1 MQADSQLKTDV
12 LAELRWEPSVTAAHI
27 GVTAKD
33 GVVTLTGHVGT
44 YAEKRAAETAA
55 GRVKGVKGIA
65 EEIEVKLPF
74 DVKRGDEDV
83 AQAAVQR
90 LGWSSTVPRDAVK
103 VKVEKGWVTLTGQV
117 DWHFQK
123 DAAVAEVRYMQG
135 VVGVSDEV
143 TVKPQ
148 VNVAT
153 LGHDITT
160 ALHRSWFWDDE
171 AHVTVSANA
180 GAVKLSGNVD
190 SWHDRQV
197 AANTA
202 WAARGT
208 TSVENL
214 ITVE

>member
-1 MQADSQLKTDV
+1 MQTDSQLKTDI

-33 GVVTLTGHVGT
+33 GVVTLTGHVAT

-74 DVKRGDEDV
+74 DVKRGDDDV
-83 AQAAVQR
+83 ALATVQR
-90 LGWSSTVPRDAVK
+90 LGWSSMVPHDAVK

-117 DWHFQK
+117 DWHYQK
-123 DAAVAEVRYMQG
+123 DAAVAEVRHMQG
-135 VVGVSDEV
+135 VVGVSDQV

-153 LGHDITT
+153 LGTDITA
-160 ALHRSWFWDDE
+160 ALHRSWFWDDD
-171 AHVTVSANA
+171 AHVTVAASG

>member
-1 MQADSQLKTDV
+1 
-12 LAELRWEPSVTAAHI
+12 
-27 GVTAKD
+27 
-33 GVVTLTGHVGT
+33 VVTLTGHVAT

-74 DVKRGDEDV
+74 DVKRGDDDV
-83 AQAAVQR
+83 ALAAVQR
-90 LGWSSTVPRDAVK
+90 LGWSSMVPHDAVK

-117 DWHFQK
+117 DWHYQK
-123 DAAVAEVRYMQG
+123 DAAVAEVHYMQG

-153 LGHDITT
+153 LDHDITK
-160 ALHRSWFWDDE
+160 ALHRSWLWDDD
-171 AHVTVSANA
+171 AHVTVAANG